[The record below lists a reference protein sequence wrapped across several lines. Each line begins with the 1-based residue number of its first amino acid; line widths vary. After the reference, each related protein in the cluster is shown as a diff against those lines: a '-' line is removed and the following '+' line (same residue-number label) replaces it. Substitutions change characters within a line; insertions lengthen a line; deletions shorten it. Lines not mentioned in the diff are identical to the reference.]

1 MSPADTPPPPPP
13 PGAEKRLLDK
23 LLREKYEPVAIVGMG
38 LRFPGGNDS
47 PEAFAQFLREGRDGT
62 GPIPPDRWDVA
73 GLSTSEGK
81 APGRIRTEG
90 GGFLSGIDQFDARF
104 FNIAPKEAN
113 VIDPQHRL
121 VLECAWTALEHANI
135 DPQSLKDSDAG
146 VYIGISCVDYLLEVE
161 ALPYEQ
167 LDGHIGT
174 GTSHSSAAGRLSFFL
189 GLRGPCVALDTA
201 CSSSLVSLHL
211 AVQGLRRGEC
221 SLALAGGVSAVHH
234 PRHHIIFTQANMLA
248 ADGRCKTFDER
259 ADGYGRSEGC
269 GVLVLKRLSDALK
282 DGDQVLALVRG
293 SAMAQDGES
302 AGLTV
307 PNGSAQEMVMR
318 RALESAMLRPADVQ
332 YVEAHG
338 TGTPLGD
345 PIEIGGIHGVFG
357 ASHGPESPV
366 IVGSVKTNL
375 GHMEAA
381 AGVGGIVK
389 TVLQLQAGQI
399 FPHLH
404 FHTPSSRI
412 PWERYAVK
420 VPTQTLPWPGKTR
433 RALVNSFGFSGIIA
447 SVLLEQAPAVATGAA
462 SPAAPT
468 QEGPQLFTL
477 SAKTR
482 GALLA
487 LVRAHLARLDA
498 DGSAGG
504 PSLAALC
511 HAARSGR
518 AHLAHRIAG
527 VVHDWGELQVLL
539 EDAEATL
546 QEEAEPAP
554 RAPLRVAWLFTGQGS
569 QAVGMGRALY
579 QRFLAFR
586 EQVDACDALFQ
597 PLLQCSIRALMFGEL
612 PGSAERLNQTAF
624 TQPALFTLEYAQA
637 KLWAAFGIEPSVL
650 VGHSIGE
657 LVAATVA
664 RVFSLPDAVR
674 VVAERGRLMQSVQS
688 PGGMLAVSAAPQ
700 QVSPLMHGLA
710 DLAFAAF
717 NAPSQCVVSGG
728 VESLEQVAAALRA
741 QGVACKRLPVS
752 HAFHSPLMHEV
763 FPAFRQVF
771 EGMSLNEPQVTVM
784 SNLTGATATPREL
797 RSPDYWVRHIG
808 EPVRFTAGMQGVAA
822 RGRHVFIELGPA
834 PVLTALGRQCIPARE
849 HLWLAGPQAGDTHVG
864 KLLEALAELY
874 LSGAAL
880 RWAAVDAGQPKP
892 RLQLPLY
899 PFERR
904 RHWLPVAQRHAA
916 ARATTTAPSAGHPLL
931 GLAAA
936 PVEAGAGQGGHHRFT
951 QRISARQPAYLAD
964 HVVAGKV
971 IFPGAGYVELALAV
985 QDAVFGEA
993 HHEVL
998 GLAIHEPLI
1007 LREDGFTQLHTTL
1020 SPVEG
1025 GPAEEGAWQLE
1036 VTSLAE
1042 GLAGAGLRRHA
1053 SARLRPAPA
1062 GDVSAG
1068 DSLARQLKA
1077 EAQAAGPARGSLEAP
1092 ALFDDYRAMG
1102 LAYGPSF
1109 QHLQR
1114 IDQLGER
1121 LAAGVLTAAPA
1132 GPELLP
1138 PALLDGA
1145 FQSMLGLLDTDLT
1158 YLPVAFDSLRLAK
1171 KPRGPVHSLVRLTH
1185 GVPGQDASLRFDLAL
1200 LESGADQ
1207 RLVFSLHGLT
1217 LQQAT
1222 GNAARR
1228 TVHHL
1233 AWRKRSLPAAAAARG
1248 GAARHGL
1255 VIGLSGPAL
1264 AALQEAAEPPLVLH
1278 AAASVDEVA
1287 SALRAQP
1294 LVSELA
1300 WFWQPLPSAGGLD
1313 GLQAE
1318 TRAHLPALL
1327 GLARLLE
1334 KEFFDRKLRLWLV
1347 TRGGVVLPGASPA
1360 DPQRPPAAAT
1370 AWGLGAVWLSEQPRL
1385 RLTLLDLDPSGGP
1398 SAADALLQ
1406 EWLAADSAAEPRIA
1420 WRGGLRH
1427 VQRVAAPREP
1437 GTGNFRLVV
1446 REPGGLSNV
1455 GPEPMGDTAPGPGE
1469 ATVEMRAAGLNFKDV
1484 LNALGMLK
1492 QHAEATGAP
1501 YQPLPLGFEGAG
1513 VVTAVGEGAGLAV
1526 GDEVIVNHLGCMQRR
1541 VTLPALALVP
1551 KPAALSFEQA
1561 AGLPAAYVTAAYA
1574 LNTLAGLR
1582 AGDRVLIHAAAGG
1595 VGQAAVHLARQAGA
1609 EVFATASP
1617 RKWALLRSQGVQ
1629 HVMNSRSLD
1638 FAEETRRLTGGRGV
1652 DVVLNSL
1659 NKDFIPAGLGVL
1671 APGGRFVELGKVG
1684 VWTPAEVAALRPDV
1698 AYFNFDLSEFEPRA
1712 LLQLNHAL
1720 MSRVVAD
1727 VAAGRLPPLPCTAY
1741 GLDELE
1747 EAFSVLS
1754 RGANTGKL
1762 VLAFDPPALPAPPAR
1777 AIDPEASF
1785 VVTGGFGA
1793 LGEWTARCLAGMG
1806 ARHLVLVGRTPPA
1819 ETELQALKARL
1830 AGVHSLQAV
1839 AADVAEPADVGRLE
1853 SALRAAGRPLGA
1865 VVHAAG
1871 VLQDKPLAAQDAASL
1886 ETVLRPKVHGAWLLH
1901 EMACRLPGPGL
1912 LVNYASVAA
1921 VVGSAGQ
1928 ANYAAANAFLDQLA
1942 AWRAAQGQASLSVD
1956 WGPFAEVGMAARLD
1970 AAQAAAIEAKGFAFI
1985 RPREGMRSLRQLW
1998 RSTTVQAVVGEVD
2011 WDRVAASSPASA
2023 ALYAEVARGGA
2034 AAGPARLD
2042 TAELARLPRAEQA
2055 TQLNRLVR
2063 QCLAGL
2069 LHFEGADDIAPDAP
2083 FAEVGLDSLEGV
2095 ELANQLEAALG
2106 VPLPGSV
2113 TFDAP
2118 SVPQLTEFLLKA
2130 LTQRLADA

>member
-1 MSPADTPPPPPP
+1 MSSADTPRPSPT
-13 PGAEKRLLDK
+13 AEQRLLDK

-38 LRFPGGNDS
+38 LRFPGGNES
-47 PEAFAQFLREGRDGT
+47 PQAFAEFLRAGQDGT

-73 GLSTSEGK
+73 GLASTEAK

-90 GGFLSGIDQFDARF
+90 GGFLDGIDQFDARF

-113 VIDPQHRL
+113 VVDPQHRL
-121 VLECAWTALEHANI
+121 VLECAWRALEHANI

-161 ALPYEQ
+161 SLSYEQ

-189 GLRGPCVALDTA
+189 GLRGPCMALDTA

-248 ADGRCKTFDER
+248 PDGRCKTFDER

-293 SAMAQDGES
+293 SAIAQDGES

-318 RALESAMLRPADVQ
+318 RALESAMLRPADIQ

-357 ASHGPESPV
+357 ASHGPQAPV

-389 TVLQLQAGQI
+389 TVLQLQAAEI

-404 FHTPSSRI
+404 FETPSSRI
-412 PWERYAVK
+412 PWERYAVQ
-420 VPTQTLPWPGKTR
+420 VPTQAQPWPGKTR

-447 SVLLEQAPAVATGAA
+447 SVLLEQAPASGAIPATVPA
-462 SPAAPT
+462 SAPG
-468 QEGPQLFTL
+468 EPQLFTL

-482 GALLA
+482 TALLA
-487 LVRAHLARLDA
+487 LVRAHRSRIEQSDRQ
-498 DGSAGG
+498 GG
-504 PSLAALC
+504 PSLAEWCRAS
-511 HAARSGR
+511 RMGR
-518 AHLAHRIAG
+518 AHLSHRMAG
-527 VVHDWGELQVLL
+527 VVRDWPELDALL

-546 QEEAEPAP
+546 QDEAEPAP
-554 RAPLRVAWLFTGQGS
+554 RAPVRVAWLFTGQGS

-579 QRFLAFR
+579 QRFPAFR

-597 PLLQCSIRALMFGEL
+597 PLLQRSIRALMFGEL
-612 PGSAERLNQTAF
+612 PGSAELLNQTAF

-637 KLWAAFGIEPSVL
+637 RLWASFGIEASVL

-664 RVFSLPDAVR
+664 GVFSLQDAVR
-674 VVAERGRLMQSVQS
+674 VVAERGRLMQSVQA

-700 QVSPLMHGLA
+700 QVSPLMHGMA

-728 VESLEQVAAALRA
+728 LGSLEQVRAALQA
-741 QGVACKRLPVS
+741 QGVASRMLPVS

-771 EGMSLNEPQVTVM
+771 EGMALNEPQVTVM
-784 SNLTGATATPREL
+784 SNLTGATATAREL

-849 HLWLAGPQAGDTHVG
+849 HLWLAGPAAGDTHVG

-874 LSGAAL
+874 LSGASI
-880 RWAAVDAGQPKP
+880 RWAAVDAGQPRP
-892 RLQLPLY
+892 QLQLPLY

-904 RHWLPVAQRHAA
+904 RHWLPVARRHAA
-916 ARATTTAPSAGHPLL
+916 SQAAALAASPAAPAGHPLL
-931 GLAAA
+931 GLPDPGATG
-936 PVEAGAGQGGHHRFT
+936 PAGAHHFM

-964 HVVAGKV
+964 HVVAGQV
-971 IFPGAGYVELALAV
+971 IFPGAGYVELMLAL
-985 QDAVFGEA
+985 QDAVFGETR
-993 HHEVL
+993 HEVI

-1007 LREDGFTQLHTTL
+1007 LRDDALTRLRTTL
-1020 SPVEG
+1020 SPADQGEAGTWQVEI
-1025 GPAEEGAWQLE
+1025 
-1036 VTSLAE
+1036 TSLAE
-1042 GLAGAGLRRHA
+1042 GLAGAVPRRHA
-1053 SARLRPAPA
+1053 SARLRLATGEAQTA
-1062 GDVSAG
+1062 GETLAAG
-1068 DSLARQLKA
+1068 LQA
-1077 EAQAAGPARGSLEAP
+1077 EAGSAGPARASLEAP
-1092 ALFDDYRAMG
+1092 GLFEDYRAMG

-1121 LAAGVLTAAPA
+1121 LAAGWLTAAAA
-1132 GPELLP
+1132 GGELLP

-1145 FQSMLGLLDTDLT
+1145 FQSMLGLLDTELT
-1158 YLPVAFDSLRLAK
+1158 YLPVAFDRLNLAK
-1171 KPRGPVHSLVRLTH
+1171 KPRGPVHCLVRRVQ
-1185 GVPGQDASLRFDLAL
+1185 GVPGQDATLRFDLAL
-1200 LESGADQ
+1200 FESTGEQ

-1222 GNAARR
+1222 GAARR
-1228 TVHHL
+1228 PLHTL
-1233 AWRKRSLPAAAAARG
+1233 AWRKRSLPAAAARST
-1248 GAARHGL
+1248 AARHGL
-1255 VIGLSGPAL
+1255 VIGPAGAAL
-1264 AALQEAAEPPLVLH
+1264 AALREASEAPLVLH
-1278 AAASVDEVA
+1278 AAESVDA
-1287 SALRAQP
+1287 AADLLRAQP
-1294 LVSELA
+1294 AITELA
-1300 WFWQPLPSAGGLD
+1300 WFWQPLPAAGALEA
-1313 GLQAE
+1313 LQAE
-1318 TRAHLPALL
+1318 TRTHLSALL
-1327 GLARLLE
+1327 ALAHRLE
-1334 KEFFDRKLRLWLV
+1334 REFFDRKLRLWLV
-1347 TRGGVVLPGASPA
+1347 TTGGVVLAQDPA
-1360 DPQRPPAAAT
+1360 PDPQRPPVAAT
-1370 AWGLGAVWLSEQPRL
+1370 AWGLGAVWLAEQPRL
-1385 RLTLLDLDPSGGP
+1385 RVTLLDLDPAAGA
-1398 SAADALLQ
+1398 SAAHALLQ

-1420 WRGGLRH
+1420 WRAGHRH
-1427 VQRVAAPREP
+1427 VLRVAAPRDP
-1437 GTGNFRLVV
+1437 APGNFRLAV
-1446 REPGGLSNV
+1446 REPGGLAHV
-1455 GPEPMGDTAPGPGE
+1455 GPEPVADAAPGPGE

-1492 QHAEATGAP
+1492 QHAEATGQP
-1501 YQPLPLGFEGAG
+1501 YHPLPLGFEGAG
-1513 VVTAVGEGAGLAV
+1513 VVTAVGEGTGLAV

-1541 VTLPALALVP
+1541 VTLPALALVK
-1551 KPAALSFEQA
+1551 KPPALSFEQA

-1582 AGDRVLIHAAAGG
+1582 AGDKVLIHAAAGG

-1609 EVFATASP
+1609 EIFATASP

-1629 HVMNSRSLD
+1629 HVMSSRSLD
-1638 FAEETRRLTGGRGV
+1638 FAEDIRRLTAGRGV

-1684 VWTPAEVAALRPDV
+1684 VWSPAEVQALRPDV
-1698 AYFNFDLSEFEPRA
+1698 AYHNFDLSEFEPQA
-1712 LLQLNHAL
+1712 LLQLNHGL

-1727 VAAGRLPPLPCTAY
+1727 VVAGRLPPLPCTTY
-1741 GLDELE
+1741 SLDEVE

-1762 VLAFDPPALPAPPAR
+1762 VLAFDPPAGPLPPGR
-1777 AIDPEASF
+1777 AIDPAASH

-1793 LGEWTARCLAGMG
+1793 LGEWTARCLVGMG
-1806 ARHLVLVGRTPPA
+1806 ARHLVLVGRRPPA
-1819 ETELQALKARL
+1819 GPELQSLQDRL
-1830 AGVHSLQAV
+1830 PGVLTLQAV
-1839 AADVAEPADVGRLE
+1839 AADVAEPADVDRLE
-1853 SALRAAGRPLGA
+1853 ALLRASGRPLGA

-1871 VLQDKPLAAQDAASL
+1871 VLQDKPLASQDAASF
-1886 ETVLRPKVHGAWLLH
+1886 EAVLRPKVQGAWLLH
-1901 EMACRLPGPGL
+1901 RMASRLPGPGL
-1912 LVNYASVAA
+1912 LVCYSSVAA

-1942 AWRAAQGQASLSVD
+1942 AWRAAQGLPSLSVA
-1956 WGPFAEVGMAARLD
+1956 WGPFAEVGMAARLE
-1970 AAQAAAIEAKGFAFI
+1970 AAQAAAVEAKGFAFI

-1998 RSTTVQAVVGEVD
+1998 RSAAVQAVVGEVD
-2011 WDRVAASSPASA
+2011 WARVAGSSPASA
-2023 ALYAEVARGGA
+2023 ALYAEVARGPVA
-2034 AAGPARLD
+2034 SGPSRVD
-2042 TAELARLPRAEQA
+2042 TAELARLPRGEQA
-2055 TQLNRLVR
+2055 ARLNRLIR

-2069 LHFEGADDIAPDAP
+2069 LHFEGADDISPEAP

-2095 ELANQLEAALG
+2095 ELANQLEAALD

-2118 SVPQLTEFLLKA
+2118 SVPQLTELLLKSLA
-2130 LTQRLADA
+2130 QRQASPSEA